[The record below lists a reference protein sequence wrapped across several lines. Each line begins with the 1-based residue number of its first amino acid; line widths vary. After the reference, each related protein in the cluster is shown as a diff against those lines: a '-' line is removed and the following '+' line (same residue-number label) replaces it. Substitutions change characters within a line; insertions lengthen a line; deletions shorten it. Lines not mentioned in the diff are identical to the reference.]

1 MLKKQGEPLVV
12 WTVANQKGGVG
23 KTTTTIA
30 LGGLLAELGHRV
42 LLVDTDPHASLSYY
56 FGIESEDLELSVY
69 DLFIQV
75 SSKEQILQ
83 SLCPTSYKNIDI
95 LPATMGLATL
105 DRSLGTKGGM
115 GLVLKKAMQKLSSDY
130 DYVLMD
136 CPPVLGVLMV
146 NALAASDRIIVPVQ
160 TEFLALKGLD
170 RMMKTMDIMQGE
182 QDNPFK
188 YTIVPTMFDKRTKAS
203 ILTYQKLK
211 DTYQKKVWAGVIPI
225 DTNFRNASLAQ
236 KVPSD
241 YAASSRG
248 VYAYKSLLKHL
259 LSCSTVKK

>member
-1 MLKKQGEPLVV
+1 MIV

-23 KTTTTIA
+23 KTTSTIA
-30 LGGLLAELGHRV
+30 LGGLLAERGYRV
-42 LLVDTDPHASLSYY
+42 LLIDTDPHASLSYY

-69 DLFIQV
+69 DLFVQV

-83 SLCPTSYKNIDI
+83 SLCPTPYENIDI

-115 GLVLKKAMQKLSSDY
+115 GLVLKKATQKLEQEY
-130 DYVLMD
+130 DYVLID

-182 QDNPFK
+182 QIKPFS

-203 ILTYQKLK
+203 LLTYQKLK
-211 DTYQKKVWAGVIPI
+211 DSYQEKVWPGVIPI
-225 DTNFRNASLAQ
+225 DTNFRNASVVQ

-241 YAASSRG
+241 YMASSRG
-248 VYAYKSLLKHL
+248 VYAYSRLLKYL
-259 LSCSTVKK
+259 LWLSSVKNTND

>member
-1 MLKKQGEPLVV
+1 MVV
-12 WTVANQKGGVG
+12 WTIANQKGGVG
-23 KTTTTIA
+23 KTTSTIT
-30 LGGLLAELGHRV
+30 LGGLLAERGHKV

-69 DLFIQV
+69 DLFVQV
-75 SSKEQILQ
+75 STKEQIEQ
-83 SLCPTSYKNIDI
+83 TLCPTKYKNIDI

-105 DRSLGTKGGM
+105 DRSLGSKGGM
-115 GLVLKKAMQKLSSDY
+115 GLVLKKAIQKLEGQY

-146 NALAASDRIIVPVQ
+146 NALAASDRIVVPVQ

-170 RMMKTMDIMQGE
+170 RMMKTMEIMQGE
-182 QDNPFK
+182 QQEPFN

-203 ILTYQKLK
+203 LIAYQKLQELYG
-211 DTYQKKVWAGVIPI
+211 DKVWQGVVPV
-225 DTNFRNASLAQ
+225 DTNFRNASVSQ
-236 KVPSD
+236 QVPSD
-241 YAASSRG
+241 YAGNSRG

-259 LSCSTVKK
+259 IKLTAAKK

>member
-1 MLKKQGEPLVV
+1 MLLVV

-23 KTTTTIA
+23 KTTTTIS
-30 LGGLLAELGHRV
+30 LGGLLAERGHRV

-83 SLCPTSYKNIDI
+83 SLCPTQYKNIDI

-105 DRSLGTKGGM
+105 DRSLGAKGGM
-115 GLVLKKAMQKLSSDY
+115 GLVLKKAMQKISNEY
-130 DYVLMD
+130 DYVLID
-136 CPPVLGVLMV
+136 CPPILGVLMV

-170 RMMKTMDIMQGE
+170 RMMKTLEIMQLE
-182 QDNPFK
+182 QEKPFAS
-188 YTIVPTMFDKRTKAS
+188 TIVPTMFDKRTKAS
-203 ILTYQKLK
+203 LLTYKKLK
-211 DTYQKKVWAGVIPI
+211 EIYQDTVWQGVIPI
-225 DTNFRNASLAQ
+225 DTNFRNASASQ

-241 YAASSRG
+241 FASSSRG
-248 VYAYKSLLKHL
+248 VYAYKVLLDL
-259 LSCSTVKK
+259 LIKLSSVKK

>member
-1 MLKKQGEPLVV
+1 LDI

-23 KTTTTIA
+23 KTTTTVA
-30 LGGLLAELGHRV
+30 LAGLLAEHDKKV

-56 FGIESEDLELSVY
+56 FGIESEDLELSAY
-69 DLFIQV
+69 DLFVQV

-83 SLCPTSYKNIDI
+83 SLCPTQYDNIDI

-105 DRSLGTKGGM
+105 DRSLGAKGGM
-115 GLVLKKAMQKLSSDY
+115 GLVLKKAMQKIADNY

-170 RMMKTMDIMQGE
+170 RMIKTMDIMQGE
-182 QDNPFK
+182 QDSPFE

-203 ILTYQKLK
+203 LIAHQQLQDIYEE
-211 DTYQKKVWAGVIPI
+211 KVWPGVIPI
-225 DTNFRNASLAQ
+225 DTNFRNASISQ
-236 KVPSD
+236 KVPSHFS
-241 YAASSRG
+241 ANSRG
-248 VYAYKSLLKHL
+248 VFAYKSLLDYLIKL
-259 LSCSTVKK
+259 PKRSSK

>member
-1 MLKKQGEPLVV
+1 MVV

-30 LGGLLAELGHRV
+30 LAGVLAEQGHRV

-56 FGIESEDLELSVY
+56 FGIESEDLDLSVY
-69 DLFIQV
+69 ELFTQL
-75 SSKEQILQ
+75 SSREQILQ
-83 SLCPTSYKNIDI
+83 TLCPTQYPNIDI

-105 DRSLGTKGGM
+105 DRSLGSKGGM
-115 GLVLKKAMQKLSSDY
+115 GLVLKKAIQKVAESY

-146 NALAASDRIIVPVQ
+146 NALAAADRIIIPVQ

-170 RMMKTMDIMQGE
+170 RMIRTLEIMQGE
-182 QDNPFK
+182 QDTPFQ

-203 ILTYQKLK
+203 ILAFKKLQEVYTNK
-211 DTYQKKVWAGVIPI
+211 IWPGVIPI
-225 DTNFRNASLAQ
+225 DTNFRNASCEQ
-236 KVPSD
+236 KVPSH
-241 YAASSRG
+241 YAANSRG
-248 VYAYKSLLKHL
+248 TLAYKSLLNYL
-259 LSCSTVKK
+259 VKKSMQYKEVGR